1 VFLIYLV
8 AKINE
13 NGFLPVET
21 LSLVITALLVFVLTV
36 LSLKKEPIAF
46 SLKKFLVHGM
56 PPVILAF
63 ILLFFAR
70 GTDSRIFSDFRDVF
84 LMSNR
89 VGMTINDF
97 YYRYTLAPAE
107 VFKSMDLKE
116 IKTCV
121 IKSDDPGDPAV
132 GMMTPFLLQRDYL
145 VLETCADPDL
155 LVSVTPK
162 TVSLIHHGR
171 VIVEKQTAEFLSNVP
186 NVLTEYSKRT
196 DVYSG
201 YRNFIALSLITGLP
215 LLMYLMIHGL
225 ILALARLFMKQS
237 APVAASF
244 IVPLIGLVSFTAL
257 YILAASPVSRSNLRD
272 HLTSASPMNRV
283 EGLKFMAEHRI
294 NPSEYPDSRRAL
306 ESPHVLERYWYAR
319 ALSANRS
326 MDSYAQLLKLVDDPH
341 PNVQCQAF
349 YSLGN
354 IGNKGAVEVIIDRI
368 KVSRDW
374 YSQWYAY
381 KSLKRLGWIQ
391 QK

>member
-1 VFLIYLV
+1 
-8 AKINE
+8 
-13 NGFLPVET
+13 
-21 LSLVITALLVFVLTV
+21 
-36 LSLKKEPIAF
+36 
-46 SLKKFLVHGM
+46 
-56 PPVILAF
+56 VILAF

-89 VGMTINDF
+89 AGMTINDF
-97 YYRYTLAPAE
+97 YYQYTLAPAE

-145 VLETCADPDL
+145 VLETCTDPDL
-155 LVSVTPK
+155 LVRVTPK

-186 NVLTEYSKRT
+186 NVLTEYSKQT

-215 LLMYLMIHGL
+215 LLMYLLIHGL
-225 ILALARLFMKQS
+225 ILALVRLFMKQS

-272 HLTSASPMNRV
+272 HLTSASQMNRV

-306 ESPHVLERYWYAR
+306 ESPNVLERYWYAR